1 MLLLK
6 VKSSNIVEMNSQ
18 VYYNAYLNLALGS
31 KGKHSFGYLHVTRK
45 HDLESFHKES
55 TNKGG

>member
-1 MLLLK
+1 
-6 VKSSNIVEMNSQ
+6 MNSQ